1 MITAGIKDLKNKLS
15 HYLSFVKKGE
25 DIVITERGK
34 VIARIIQED
43 NKKTSLRQVLHPL
56 IMNGLVTYP
65 NQQLNKDLS
74 DPVEVAGK
82 PISEM
87 VIEDRR

>member
-15 HYLSFVKKGE
+15 QYLSLVKKGE

-43 NKKTSLRQVLHPL
+43 NQRTSLRQTFQPL
-56 IMNGLVTYP
+56 IMNGLVTFP
-65 NQQLNKDLS
+65 SEQLNKVIS
-74 DPVEVAGK
+74 DPVKVQGK

>member
-43 NKKTSLRQVLHPL
+43 NKKTLLRQALHPL

-65 NQQLNKDLS
+65 SQQLNKILP
-74 DPVEVAGK
+74 DPIEVPGK

>member
-15 HYLSFVKKGE
+15 QYLSFVKKGE

-43 NKKTSLRQVLHPL
+43 NQRTSLRQAFQPL
-56 IMNGLVTYP
+56 IMNGLVTFP
-65 NQQLNKDLS
+65 SAQLNKVIS
-74 DPVEVAGK
+74 DPVEVPGK